1 MSTAPDKSIAPPVA
15 SVAELSSVATQATQ
29 ALQAALASR
38 GFALDDFR
46 LHIDSASTWS
56 QWFGVSGGLI
66 KVRCRSTREERLYPL
81 GSGSAWL
88 GAFTTDLVGGHFASA
103 RRRRE
108 PAPRALQRS
117 LLQRVREAGR
127 GLQRLV
133 DGGRALAF
141 TSPR

>member
-1 MSTAPDKSIAPPVA
+1 MSTAPD
-15 SVAELSSVATQATQ
+15 SSVAPHATQ

-38 GFALDDFR
+38 GLELDDFR
-46 LHIDSASTWS
+46 LCIDSTSAWS
-56 QWFGVSGGLI
+56 QSLGVTGVI

-88 GAFTTDLVGGHFASA
+88 GAFTTDLVGGHFARA
-103 RRRRE
+103 RMRRE
-108 PAPRALQRS
+108 PAPRAVQPSVRQRM
-117 LLQRVREAGR
+117 RELGR
-127 GLQRLV
+127 SLQRLA

>member
-1 MSTAPDKSIAPPVA
+1 MSTAPD
-15 SVAELSSVATQATQ
+15 SSVAPHATQ
-29 ALQAALASR
+29 ALQAALRSR
-38 GFALDDFR
+38 GFELDDFR
-46 LHIDSASTWS
+46 LCIDSASAWS
-56 QWFGVSGGLI
+56 QSFEAPGGLL

-88 GAFTTDLVGGHFASA
+88 GAFTTDLVGGHFARA

-108 PAPRALQRS
+108 PAPRAAQRS
-117 LLQRVREAGR
+117 LLQRLREAGR

-141 TSPR
+141 TAPR

>member
-1 MSTAPDKSIAPPVA
+1 MSTAPD
-15 SVAELSSVATQATQ
+15 SSVAPHATQ

-38 GFALDDFR
+38 GFELDDFR
-46 LHIDSASTWS
+46 LCIDSASGWS
-56 QWFGVSGGLI
+56 QSFGVQGGMI

-88 GAFTTDLVGGHFASA
+88 GAFTTDLVGGHFAGA
-103 RRRRE
+103 RMRRE
-108 PAPRALQRS
+108 PAPRAVQPSVRQRM
-117 LLQRVREAGR
+117 RELGR
-127 GLQRLV
+127 SLQRLA

>member
-1 MSTAPDKSIAPPVA
+1 MSTAPD
-15 SVAELSSVATQATQ
+15 SSVAPHATQ

-38 GFALDDFR
+38 GFELDDFR
-46 LHIDSASTWS
+46 LCIGRASTWLQS
-56 QWFGVSGGLI
+56 FGATGGLI

-88 GAFTTDLVGGHFASA
+88 GAFTTDLVGGHFARA

-108 PAPRALQRS
+108 PTPCAAQRS

-141 TSPR
+141 TAPR